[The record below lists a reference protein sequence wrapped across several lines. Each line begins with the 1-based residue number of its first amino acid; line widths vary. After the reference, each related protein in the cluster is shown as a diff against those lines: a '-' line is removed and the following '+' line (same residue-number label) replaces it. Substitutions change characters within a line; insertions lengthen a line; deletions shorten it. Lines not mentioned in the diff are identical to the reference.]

1 MNAFFSVCLGQ
12 VINNIRSRNI
22 MANHLLKKVNIAT
35 RTAKESTKKEKGK
48 ATLDDLMKDG
58 GYVRQASSLVRDAIE
73 KGYDVLQLSNGDIV
87 TSGTKVVVFRYTYNE
102 EGQLVG
108 EEIPVEEEETKVEA
122 LLPEEEKAF
131 ATV

>member
-1 MNAFFSVCLGQ
+1 
-12 VINNIRSRNI
+12 